1 MTVGLKKRQ
10 VAPPNFVRMKRLTKA
25 QKAAYATLREKRIKQ
40 TEELKVISSANRKK
54 YLEAEKERR
63 KEHRRMRR
71 KAEWSNGKIFYRRP
85 DPKVAL
91 VIRIRGIT
99 AISPKVKKI
108 MDLLRLRQIHNAVFI
123 KLNASTKNM
132 LKLVL
137 PYIAY
142 GYPTR
147 HTIEILIKQRGY
159 ARIRHSRI
167 AINDNLIVDDNL
179 RRCGVRC
186 IEDVINSLWTV
197 DENFTKVNRFLW
209 PFKLSSPRGGYRG
222 KKRRHFNEGG
232 TYGNHEV
239 FINQFVKKM
248 F

>member
-1 MTVGLKKRQ
+1 MTVGLRKRQ
-10 VAPPNFVRMKRLTKA
+10 VAPPNFVRMKRLTKE
-25 QKAAYATLREKRIKQ
+25 QLAAYAKLKEKRIKQ
-40 TEELKVISSANRKK
+40 TEELRIISSANRKK
-54 YLEAEKERR
+54 YLEAFNEQRKKHKEMR
-63 KEHRRMRR
+63 K
-71 KAEWSNGKIFYRRP
+71 KAEWSKGKIFYRRP

-108 MDLLRLRQIHNAVFI
+108 MELLRLRQIHNAVFI

-147 HTIEILIKQRGY
+147 HMIEILIKQRGY
-159 ARIRHSRI
+159 ANIRHSRYP
-167 AINDNLIVDDNL
+167 INDNLIVDDNL
-179 RRCGVRC
+179 RWCGVRC

-197 DENFTKVNRFLW
+197 DNNFTRVNKFLW

-222 KKRRHFNEGG
+222 KKRHHYNEGG
-232 TYGNHEV
+232 TYGNHER
-239 FINQFVKKM
+239 FINEFVKKM

>member
-10 VAPPNFVRMKRLTKA
+10 VAPPNFVRMKRLTKEQLLA
-25 QKAAYATLREKRIKQ
+25 RDRINKDTVKRN
-40 TEELKVISSANRKK
+40 EELKKVAAAARKR
-54 YLEAEKERR
+54 YVEAEKARR
-63 KEHRRMRR
+63 KEHRTLMN
-71 KAEWSNGKIFYRRP
+71 KAIRSRGKIFYRQP

-91 VIRIRGIT
+91 VIRIRGINR
-99 AISPKVKKI
+99 ISPKVKKI
-108 MDLLRLRQIHNAVFI
+108 MELLRLRQIHNAVFI
-123 KLNASTKNM
+123 KLNSSTINM

-147 HTIEILIKQRGY
+147 ETIDLLIKKRGY
-159 ARIRHSRI
+159 ARVRKQRHP
-167 AINDNLIVDDNL
+167 INDNLIVDKSL
-179 RRCGVRC
+179 GRRGVRTV
-186 IEDVINSLWTV
+186 EDVINSLWTV

-209 PFKLSSPRGGYRG
+209 PFKLSSPKGGYRG

-232 TYGNHEV
+232 SFGNHEI
-239 FINQFVKKM
+239 FINEFVRKM